1 MTYTLVAGAAPLAG
15 FDEFYS
21 SLLSGAG
28 TVVAADAAGEW
39 CIALGRTPD
48 VVVGDFDSAAPG
60 AAQRLRASGAEVVAF
75 ACDKDETDLD
85 LALGIAMARTVA
97 PVVVTA
103 AFSMRLDH
111 TLAAFGSLVRAGGGA
126 SAREPGW
133 RAWICTEERGLDL
146 DLAAGT
152 TFSVLAIGE
161 ARGVTITGA
170 QWPLDDAAL
179 ATLSGWGVSNRASGG
194 LVTVTTSSGTLV
206 VMVQEEVPGTIY

>member
-1 MTYTLVAGAAPLAG
+1 MTYTLVAGAAPVGG

-21 SLLSGAG
+21 SLLCGAR

-39 CIALGRTPD
+39 CIARGRTPD

-60 AAQRLRASGAEVVAF
+60 AAQRLRGSGVEVVDF

-85 LALGIAMARTVA
+85 LALGIAMARTVG

-133 RAWICTEERGLDL
+133 QAWVCTEERGVEL
-146 DLAAGT
+146 DLADGA

-170 QWPLDDAAL
+170 QWPLDGAAL
-179 ATLSGWGVSNRASGG
+179 ATLSGWGVSNRATGG